1 MTSTFFKVM
10 FSHDAISI
18 DTSFWEDGSAVGMN
32 AWVESPDGI
41 FSYCTETMIGAKAA
55 LKQRMAQQVLF
66 LNEAKDRY
74 GL

>member
-18 DTSFWEDGSAVGMN
+18 DTSFWEDGSTVGMN
-32 AWVESPDGI
+32 IWVENPNGV
-41 FSYCTETMIGAKAA
+41 FSYCTETMRGAKAA
-55 LKQRMAQQVLF
+55 LKQRIDQQILF
-66 LNEAKDRY
+66 LDEAKDRY